1 MLLFGQLPQ
10 VLLPQVL
17 LPQAQVRPMLLLL
30 AQVLPPRQLLLLV
43 PQVCQCNYLKHLRMP
58 ALEQCLLLPL

>member
-1 MLLFGQLPQ
+1 VPVLLFE
-10 VLLPQVL
+10 
-17 LPQAQVRPMLLLL
+17 
-30 AQVLPPRQLLLLV
+30 QVLPPRQLLLLV